1 MKLTPALKRSITRDW
16 QSLALQFAIYKPM
29 LLARRVGPLVQGIAL
44 DRDESNET
52 YLPILFVHCLCRPF
66 PGLSFT
72 FPQDLLSPRALAP
85 QRLKVQFHEQN
96 FREACER
103 LLASSLLP
111 VSGDIHVTEI
121 VAAISKGQK
130 SRHWLYCLPEMES
143 AVMLNAWLGEAIQAQ
158 DLLEKYIK
166 QAEAWPE
173 LVLSREGGVSG
184 WLRKLAGFISHPE
197 ELRAIAIDQ
206 AAKLKVDSL
215 PQSLLLP

>member
-52 YLPILFVHCLCRPF
+52 YLPILFVQCLCRPF

-72 FPQDLLSPRALAP
+72 FPQDLLSPRSLAP

-103 LLASSLLP
+103 LLTSSLLP
-111 VSGDIHVTEI
+111 VSGDIHVT
-121 VAAISKGQK
+121 
-130 SRHWLYCLPEMES
+130 
-143 AVMLNAWLGEAIQAQ
+143 
-158 DLLEKYIK
+158 
-166 QAEAWPE
+166 
-173 LVLSREGGVSG
+173 
-184 WLRKLAGFISHPE
+184 
-197 ELRAIAIDQ
+197 
-206 AAKLKVDSL
+206 
-215 PQSLLLP
+215 